1 MRRAAS
7 LALVAT
13 SALYVTTVEHASAGP
28 LHLFPSQ
35 ETTRPRAGAE
45 FQAQGIRECL
55 GYFAYGSKGRTLRAE
70 NCPSDPARGAYSNA
84 PRASRCVPNRG
95 QR

>member
-1 MRRAAS
+1 MRKAAS

-13 SALYVTTVEHASAGP
+13 SALCATTVEYASAGP

-35 ETTRPRAGAE
+35 ETTRPQAGAE
-45 FQAQGIRECL
+45 VQARGICL
-55 GYFAYGSKGRTLRAE
+55 GYSAYGSKGRTRAE
-70 NCPSDPARGAYSNA
+70 NCPSYPARGAYSNA
-84 PRASRCVPNRG
+84 PHAPRCVPNRG

>member
-1 MRRAAS
+1 MRKAAS

-13 SALYVTTVEHASAGP
+13 SALYATTVEHASAGP

-35 ETTRPRAGAE
+35 ETTRPQAGAE

-55 GYFAYGSKGRTLRAE
+55 GSAYGSKGRTLRGD
-70 NCPSDPARGAYSNA
+70 NCPSYPARGAYSNA
-84 PRASRCVPNRG
+84 PHASRCLPNRG
-95 QR
+95 RR